1 MMQTVDMIAW
11 SILVDAMSPLTGKV
25 ALVTGGSRGIGL
37 ATARALLTQGAS
49 VAISASDPARLDAA
63 AKELRTEAAIGRVLA
78 VAANVRNH
86 AEADAAVART
96 VAHFGGLDILINNAG
111 VGVFRPVAD
120 MTVDEWH
127 RIIDTNVSGVFYCCH
142 AALPHLKTRGGGWI
156 LNISSL
162 ASKNPFVNGAA
173 YCASKSALNAFSEA
187 LMQEVRYDGIRVA
200 CVLPGSVN
208 TGFGGLSN
216 TKSDW
221 ALQPDDVAE
230 VIVDVI
236 AHPPRSLPSRVEIR
250 PAQPPRK

>member
-1 MMQTVDMIAW
+1 
-11 SILVDAMSPLTGKV
+11 MSPLTGKI

-49 VAISASDPARLDAA
+49 VAITATNQERLDAA
-63 AKELRTEAAIGRVLA
+63 ATELSAQAASGRVLA
-78 VAANVRNH
+78 IAASVRNH
-86 AEADAAVART
+86 AEVEAAVTKT

-127 RIIDTNVSGVFYCCH
+127 RIMDTNVSGVFYCCH
-142 AALPHLKTRGGGWI
+142 AALPHLKARGGGWI
-156 LNISSL
+156 VNISSL
-162 ASKNPFVNGAA
+162 ASKNAFVNGAA

-200 CVLPGSVN
+200 YVLPGSVN
-208 TGFGGLSN
+208 TGFGGLAN
-216 TKSDW
+216 TKSEW

-230 VIVDVI
+230 VISDLI
-236 AHPPRSLPSRVEIR
+236 AHPSRSLPSRVEIR

>member
-1 MMQTVDMIAW
+1 
-11 SILVDAMSPLTGKV
+11 MSPLTGKV

-49 VAISASDPARLDAA
+49 VAISATDQGRLDAA
-63 AKELRTEAAIGRVLA
+63 ASELGTAAASSRVLA
-78 VAANVRNH
+78 VTANVRTY
-86 AEADAAVART
+86 AEAEVAVAKT
-96 VAHFGGLDILINNAG
+96 VAHFGGIDILINNAG

-127 RIIDTNVSGVFYCCH
+127 RIMDTNVSGVFYCCH
-142 AALPHLKTRGGGWI
+142 AALPHLKSRGGGWI
-156 LNISSL
+156 INISSL
-162 ASKNPFVNGAA
+162 ASKNAFVNGAA
-173 YCASKSALNAFSEA
+173 YCASKAALNAFSEA

-200 CVLPGSVN
+200 YVLPGSVN
-208 TGFGGLSN
+208 TGFGGLVN

-230 VIVDVI
+230 VIVDLI
-236 AHPPRSLPSRVEIR
+236 AHPTRSLPSRVEIR

>member
-1 MMQTVDMIAW
+1 M
-11 SILVDAMSPLTGKV
+11 
-25 ALVTGGSRGIGL
+25 
-37 ATARALLTQGAS
+37 
-49 VAISASDPARLDAA
+49 AISATDQARLEAA
-63 AKELRTEAAIGRVLA
+63 AGELGTEAASSRVLA
-78 VAANVRNH
+78 VAANVRNY
-86 AEADAAVART
+86 AEAEVAVART

-111 VGVFRPVAD
+111 VGVFRPVSE

-127 RIIDTNVSGVFYCCH
+127 RIMDTNVSGVFNCCH
-142 AALPHLKTRGGGWI
+142 AALPHLKARGGGWI

-173 YCASKSALNAFSEA
+173 YCASKAALNAFSEA

-200 CVLPGSVN
+200 YVLPGSVN
-208 TGFGGLSN
+208 TGFGGLPN

-236 AHPPRSLPSRVEIR
+236 AHPSRSLPSRVEIR